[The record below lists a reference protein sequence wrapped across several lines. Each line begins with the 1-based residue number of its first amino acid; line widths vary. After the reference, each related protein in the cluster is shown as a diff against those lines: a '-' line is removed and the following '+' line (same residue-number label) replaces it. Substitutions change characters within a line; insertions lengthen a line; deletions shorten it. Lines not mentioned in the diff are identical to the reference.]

1 MKDKKGMS
9 SQMMGVVIGFII
21 AAAILAISFYF
32 IRGGARTGQQVLELS
47 PKIDALCIAATKT
60 KSLTYEI
67 KDMDNDNRDDQTCD
81 WCVCQTG
88 CDNDDDDKDGDKL
101 PDKCDAAPDD
111 IKVVK
116 FNEQNCAESNL
127 VNLAGDKKQCRP
139 S

>member
-1 MKDKKGMS
+1 MRNKNAQS
-9 SQMMGVVIGFII
+9 PMMWIVIGFII

-47 PKIDALCIAATKT
+47 PKADALCITATKT
-60 KSLTYEI
+60 KSFTYEI

-88 CDNDDDDKDGDKL
+88 CHNDRDDKDGDKL
-101 PDKCDAAPDD
+101 PDKCDDDSDD
-111 IKVVK
+111 IKIIK
-116 FNEQNCAESNL
+116 FNEQNCAEANL
-127 VNLAGDKKQCRP
+127 INLAGDQKQCRP